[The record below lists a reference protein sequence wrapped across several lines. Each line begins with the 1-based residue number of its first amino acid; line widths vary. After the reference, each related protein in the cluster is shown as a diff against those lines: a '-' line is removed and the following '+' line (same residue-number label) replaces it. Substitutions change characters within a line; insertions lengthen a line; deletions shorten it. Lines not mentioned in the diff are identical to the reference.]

1 MHVGNIL
8 VAQGLLTQEALANVL
23 LEQQL
28 KGGTFIDC
36 LVALGRSDRS
46 KLEAAIDT
54 APRAPRRIA
63 DMGLSVSSL
72 MALMLKSISVSGE
85 ATQSSIVD
93 TLKLPPFAVQELFEH
108 ADVRQLFEVHSGM
121 RGFGSSEPRY
131 TLTQKGVD
139 WAHEAM
145 SQNEYLGP
153 APVTLDALRSQIK
166 RQGIANERIDRTAIQ
181 QAFADL
187 VVPGHLIDELGPALN
202 SGRSILLYG
211 PPGNG
216 KTTIGARVAQLFNDV
231 IYIPY
236 CFEVE
241 GQIIKLFD
249 PTVHQEINCSVE
261 NDGPAVVQRSDDLDG
276 RWVACRR
283 PYVVTGGELTL
294 EMLDLSFDPMVRFY
308 QAPLHIKA
316 LGGVFLIDDFGR
328 QLVSPKA
335 LLNRWIV
342 PLGSGVDYLKLH
354 TGKSFDLP
362 FDELLIFSTNMPP
375 QELMDAA
382 FLRRI
387 PYKIEMGPPSADE
400 YRRIFLNESTR
411 AGLAVD
417 EATIEG
423 IIIQLD
429 ARYEMPLASYQ
440 PRFIVEQIL
449 ASAKFDGSKPNLDP
463 LCLAHALDNLSARQ
477 SCAVRSLMEPGPR
490 AGDVTILST
499 ARQTQAP
506 RVMSAWGAN

>member
-1 MHVGNIL
+1 MHVGDIL
-8 VAQGLLTQEALANVL
+8 VAQGLLTQEGLNSGL

-28 KGGTFIDC
+28 KGGTLIDC
-36 LVALGRSDRS
+36 LVALGRSDRAA
-46 KLEAAIDT
+46 LEAAIDT
-54 APRAPRRIA
+54 APRAARRIA

-72 MALMLKSISVSGE
+72 LALMLKSISVNGE
-85 ATQSSIVD
+85 ATHSSIAE
-93 TLKLPPFAVQELFEH
+93 TLKLPPFAVQELFEQ
-108 ADVRQLFEVHSGM
+108 ADARQLLEVHTGM

-131 TLTQKGVD
+131 LLTQKGQD

-145 SQNEYLGP
+145 AQNEYLGP

-166 RQGIANERIDRTAIQ
+166 RQAITNERIDRRAIQ
-181 QAFADL
+181 QAFTDM
-187 VVPGHLIDELGPALN
+187 VVPGHLIGELGPALN

-241 GQIIKLFD
+241 GQVIKLFD
-249 PTVHQEINCSVE
+249 PMVHQAINRRVE
-261 NDGPAVVQRSDDLDG
+261 NDGAAVVQRGDDLDG

-294 EMLDLSFDPMVRFY
+294 EMLDLSFDPRVRFY

-387 PYKIEMGPPSADE
+387 PYKIELGAPSPDE
-400 YRRIFLNESTR
+400 YRSIFLNEATS
-411 AGLAVD
+411 AGLTID
-417 EATIEG
+417 DATIEG

-440 PRFIVEQIL
+440 PRFIIEQIL
-449 ASAKFDGSKPNLDP
+449 ASAKFDGAKPNVDSE
-463 LCLAHALDNLSARQ
+463 CLAHALDNLSARQ
-477 SCAVRSLMEPGPR
+477 SCATPSLMEPGPR
-490 AGDVTILST
+490 GGDVRILTT
-499 ARQTQAP
+499 ARQPQAP
-506 RVMSAWGAN
+506 RALSA